1 MTTLFAISPF
11 LCKPDPLWLRPVY
24 LLFTVWKCVLYT
36 DECYTITDHLRW
48 SCVSCSWSNIALV
61 SCGQERLQN
70 AKYAISM
77 ARKIG
82 AHVYALPEDIVEVKS
97 KMVMTVFACL
107 MIKDFQPQRKFWIPV
122 GKIQNCQNP
131 VSNNFFMWNSFFRSV
146 WVILAN
152 HSV

>member
-1 MTTLFAISPF
+1 MKLRICDCMIFCNLSSLMQAR
-11 LCKPDPLWLRPVY
+11 PLMAVQPVY
-24 LLFTVWKCVLYT
+24 LLCTSWRCALHT
-36 DECYTITDHLRW
+36 SECYTTAKHLQW
-48 SCVSCSWSNIALV
+48 SCASSSRSDNALV

-107 MIKDFQPQRKFWIPV
+107 MIKDFQPQRKFWIAV
-122 GKIQNCQNP
+122 GVKLP
-131 VSNNFFMWNSFFRSV
+131 KSSVSDFFFMWNSFSIQFE
-146 WVILAN
+146 LF
-152 HSV
+152 